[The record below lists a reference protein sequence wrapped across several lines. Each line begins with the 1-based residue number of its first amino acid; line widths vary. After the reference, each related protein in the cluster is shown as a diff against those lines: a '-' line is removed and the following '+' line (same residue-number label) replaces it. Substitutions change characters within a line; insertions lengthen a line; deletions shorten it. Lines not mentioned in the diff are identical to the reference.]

1 MKKYQFCL
9 LISVMLISC
18 SKGNGR
24 KSDVKVELGNIDSI
38 EVLVLPE
45 AFYEFHISE
54 SDIFLKQT
62 LLRYVIEDTMAI
74 NQLRDEFNKS
84 VTYDRAISLE
94 KINIICK
101 LFIEKEEL
109 GQILFQPPFLIYE
122 TIEKDTFGFH
132 FNENLKKLLESKLP
146 RGYNYLTKEKESDAI
161 NLKR

>member
-24 KSDVKVELGNIDSI
+24 KSDVKVELGKIDSI

-45 AFYEFHISE
+45 AFYEFHVSE
-54 SDIFLKQT
+54 ADIFLKQT

-94 KINIICK
+94 KINIDQLVIMSFISTSN
-101 LFIEKEEL
+101 LFGLSYKWTINVYAAIGLACYFLEYVDTSKPKDKELSEEPQL
-109 GQILFQPPFLIYE
+109 QA
-122 TIEKDTFGFH
+122 
-132 FNENLKKLLESKLP
+132 
-146 RGYNYLTKEKESDAI
+146 AI
-161 NLKR
+161 